1 MVREEITEKT
11 PMPILSARVN
21 LNKRYTP
28 EQHRARGSAARSA
41 LCRIYCDV
49 MSLWRGCANKRCKR
63 HRRCLGKAGPCLER
77 GRVGVPRG
85 LHPKILA
92 EVRAGGPARLAP
104 INNLEWQI
112 RRNPPGWL

>member
-1 MVREEITEKT
+1 
-11 PMPILSARVN
+11 MPILSARVN

-41 LCRIYCDV
+41 LCRIYCNV
-49 MSLWRGCANKRCKR
+49 MALWRGCANKRCKR